1 MNVLLIGATSRI
13 LEEVARLHASR
24 RDGLF
29 LVGRDEAK
37 LKSIAADLG
46 VRGASGVSDLV
57 CDLNGEDSHQKII
70 SWLRSGGY
78 RIDRVY
84 MGQGVLIDQSRI
96 ESDLTLARVNTL
108 ANFESYVRV
117 GIALGGLLA
126 ENGGG
131 KIVILGSVAG
141 LRGKQSN
148 LAYAAALA
156 GRNTFA
162 DGLRHRLIGR
172 GVYVYTALLG
182 FVDTPM
188 TSEFK
193 KGLLWISAA
202 KAARSIVRLA
212 DGRRFKVYIPGFWR
226 WIFCVIRS
234 IPERIFLRTKL

>member
-24 RDGLF
+24 KDEIF

-37 LKSIAADLG
+37 LTSIAADLS
-46 VRGASGVSDLV
+46 VRGASGARYLV
-57 CDLNGEDSHQKII
+57 CDLNGEDSHRKIL
-70 SWLRSGGY
+70 SWLGGN

-84 MGQGVLIDQSRI
+84 MGQGVLIDQARI
-96 ESDLTLARVNTL
+96 EGDLSLARVNCL
-108 ANFESYVRV
+108 ANFESYVRI
-117 GIALGGLLA
+117 GLALGGWLA
-126 ENGGG
+126 ESGRG

-188 TSEFK
+188 TADFK
-193 KGLLWISAA
+193 KGLLWISASS
-202 KAARSIVRLA
+202 AARRIVRQA
-212 DGRRFKVYIPGFWR
+212 DGRRFKIYIPGFWR
-226 WIFCVIRS
+226 WIFYVIRS
-234 IPERIFLRTKL
+234 IPEFVFLRTKL